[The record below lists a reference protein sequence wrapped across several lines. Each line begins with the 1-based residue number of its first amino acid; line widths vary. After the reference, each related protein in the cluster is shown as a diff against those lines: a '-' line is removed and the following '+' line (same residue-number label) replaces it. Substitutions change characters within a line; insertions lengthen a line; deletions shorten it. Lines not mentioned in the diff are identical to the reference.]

1 MFPPAIFCLTTL
13 NLPWFIDL
21 TFHAPMQYCSLQHHT
36 LHPSSVT
43 STTERCF
50 CFGTVSSFLMEL
62 FLHSSP
68 VACQA
73 TINLVH
79 LSFSVIFFYLLI
91 LFMGFTWR
99 VSFQMFKLV
108 LEKAEEPEI
117 KLPTSFGSL
126 KQQEST
132 EKHIFLLYWL
142 CQSLWLCGSP
152 QIVENS
158 ERDRNTRPPDLPL
171 EKSVSRSGSNS

>member
-1 MFPPAIFCLTTL
+1 MFPLDISCLTTF

-36 LHPSSVT
+36 LHPSPVT

-50 CFGTVSSFLMEL
+50 WFGTISSIFLKL

-68 VACQA
+68 VAYWHLP
-73 TINLVH
+73 IWGVH
-79 LSFSVIFFYLLI
+79 LSVSYLFAFSYCSW
-91 LFMGFTWR
+91 GSHEEW
-99 VSFQMFKLV
+99 VSRCSSWFRKGRGTRDQIDNIRWIIEAPK
-108 LEKAEEPEI
+108 
-117 KLPTSFGSL
+117 
-126 KQQEST
+126 ST

-142 CQSLWLCGSP
+142 CQSLWLYGPP

-158 ERDRNTRPPDLPL
+158 ERDGNTRPPDLPL
-171 EKSVSRSGSNS
+171 ETSVCRSGSNS